1 MRAYYY
7 DHTPGDFRLPHD
19 SGRNVT
25 AEQLAKLN
33 VLLWHV
39 PIVADE
45 AVWRSNVAEI
55 AKENDFT
62 KNDWITVTKEGLG
75 DDYEKEIQGFFDESV
90 KNEEFIGFLHCLR
103 SVILKASS

>member
-25 AEQLAKLN
+25 TDKLESIG
-33 VLLWHV
+33 VRLWHV

-45 AVWRSNVAEI
+45 KEWRDGVAKI
-55 AKENDFT
+55 GQENDFT

-75 DDYEKEIQGFFDESV
+75 DDYEKEIQGFFDE
-90 KNEEFIGFLHCLR
+90 
-103 SVILKASS
+103 